1 MSELAELRQLEA
13 ISQAKYDQQRQSF
26 QRIQAE
32 ESRLRAELARL
43 DHMARQANSAST
55 QIGEMRAIG
64 ADIMWQAWVGRSKN
78 ELNLKLAQVLAIK
91 EQQLSQVRQAFGK
104 LQVSQQLIADLQKRQ
119 RKNKGQSQMEL
130 AIDISLLRPGSDQ

>member
-26 QRIQAE
+26 RRIQAE

-43 DHMARQANSAST
+43 DHMARQANGAST

-119 RKNKGQSQMEL
+119 RKKKGQSQMEL